1 MKHIGSQ
8 TLGRGRLEEKK
19 QCRCCVMVLVYGAC
33 MSHVGL
39 EVLDR
44 PLGLLVG
51 TSPTRLRPLSPAPPR
66 PPRVRS
72 SLPFRVGL
80 RRARRSARIRRP
92 WGHRRPG
99 DATRCDHDP
108 SVSRSEYSSPLPV
121 LPTPILLTARD
132 SPPPPPLPPLP
143 PTAGGAH
150 SERSGGEGFGRAH
163 GDASLTEAAPPTR
176 PGAPSSPL
184 PSPYPLV

>member
-1 MKHIGSQ
+1 MILGKVSLKHLGSQ

-92 WGHRRPG
+92 WGIDGR
-99 DATRCDHDP
+99 ATRRDVTMTRQSAGQNIP
-108 SVSRSEYSSPLPV
+108 PLSRSSPP
-121 LPTPILLTARD
+121 PSLLTARD
-132 SPPPPPLPPLP
+132 SPPPLL
-143 PTAGGAH
+143 
-150 SERSGGEGFGRAH
+150 F
-163 GDASLTEAAPPTR
+163 
-176 PGAPSSPL
+176 L
-184 PSPYPLV
+184 PSRPRLEVLTASGAEARDSAARMATPL

>member
-1 MKHIGSQ
+1 MP
-8 TLGRGRLEEKK
+8 LL
-19 QCRCCVMVLVYGAC
+19 CYGAGLWS
-33 MSHVGL
+33 MYESRGLGAAGPAAGPAGRHVTYPPSA
-39 EVLDR
+39 
-44 PLGLLVG
+44 PL
-51 TSPTRLRPLSPAPPR
+51 PCPAA

>member
-1 MKHIGSQ
+1 MKHLGNQ

-121 LPTPILLTARD
+121 LPTPIPPHGTGLASPLLFLPSRPRLEVLTASGAEARD
-132 SPPPPPLPPLP
+132 SAARMATPL
-143 PTAGGAH
+143 
-150 SERSGGEGFGRAH
+150 
-163 GDASLTEAAPPTR
+163 
-176 PGAPSSPL
+176 
-184 PSPYPLV
+184 